1 MDGQL
6 LDHYVLP
13 TIQFGAGSISG
24 DTGCNRYSATLEL
37 DGASIRLGPIGM
49 TKRACPPPIMD
60 RENRYVEVLASAKG
74 VRVSPEFLLIEC
86 AASDAPL
93 RFRREG

>member
-6 LDHYVLP
+6 VDHYVLP
-13 TIQFGAGSISG
+13 TIQFGANSVTG

-37 DGASIRLGPIGM
+37 DGDKVQLGPIGM

-60 RENRYVEVLASAKG
+60 REIRYVEVLGSAMR
-74 VRVSPEFLLIEC
+74 VRVSPEFLVIEC
-86 AASDAPL
+86 GVSDAPL
-93 RFRREG
+93 RFRRED

>member
-6 LDHYVLP
+6 LDHYALP
-13 TIQFGAGSISG
+13 TIQFGEEDVNG

-37 DGASIRLGPIGM
+37 DGASIRIGPIGM

-60 RENRYVEVLASAKG
+60 REIRYVEVLASA
-74 VRVSPEFLLIEC
+74 VRVQVTPDFLVIEC